1 MSEPRI
7 DQRILFV
14 KEGSAKYISHLDL
27 MHTMERAFLRG
38 GITIRHTAG
47 FHPHPYVSIPLPLP
61 LGFSS
66 QCELMEFGL
75 EAGCTRE
82 ALPERMNQVLPAG
95 IRVLDCYDAAR
106 PFRELASVRY
116 ALTWEFAGDLAQGA
130 AEAFRDL
137 TARDHFVVQKKSKKA
152 KSGFTEVDLIPAIQK
167 VEALQPLGDKLELT
181 LLLQAQNPG
190 LSPAVLLQGFQGAW
204 PQFAP
209 VFTAAHRLEV
219 LDGAGKVFR

>member
-95 IRVLDCYDAAR
+95 IRVLDCYGAAR

-152 KSGFTEVDLIPAIQK
+152 KSGFTEVDLIPLVQK
-167 VEALQPLGDKLELT
+167 WSLTREGEQALRLDCRLA
-181 LLLQAQNPG
+181 AQNPG
-190 LSPAVLLQGFQGAW
+190 LNPQLLFEAFSAHAPTLAPDFVRFCRTEAW
-204 PQFAP
+204 
-209 VFTAAHRLEV
+209 RE
-219 LDGAGKVFR
+219 DGMRFR